1 MQSAGHNGRLGGIRR
16 ELAALLAASLACVL
30 VLVAGL
36 ATGKPLL
43 DILSGEWLALAT
55 LAGSGIL
62 VVLALIWLLAGRA
75 RREAKATRS
84 ENANLKRSLA
94 AADSIIRSE
103 PQILVFWEQGQP
115 LRIVAHTLKG
125 IAGLPDSPDRFLR
138 FGNWLEPSSAATLKT
153 ALDALFTAGHAFNT
167 ILRTHAGGH
176 VEAEG
181 RTAGGRAVLRLRDVA
196 GHRDEV
202 ARILAQHQRL
212 AREVRASRT
221 LLDTLPIPVWLR
233 GKDGRITWV
242 NSAYVKAVDA
252 HSRAEVQERQIEL
265 LEQRQRKTAARALS
279 RGDSYRG
286 RISLV
291 VGGERKPHEVTVIPF
306 EDATAAAAIDLTATE
321 RVQGDIDR
329 QIAVYDRT
337 LDRVATAV
345 AIFNH
350 QQQLVFFNEAYG
362 RLWNLEADWLKTRP
376 TDGAVLDR
384 LRELGRLPEVVDYPE
399 WKALILS
406 CYGEAAQH
414 EDWWHL
420 PDGRMLHVV
429 AEKRSD
435 GGVTYLYVDET
446 ERLALESE
454 YNALIDVQRE
464 TLDSLKEGVAV
475 FGPDGRLKLF
485 NSAFAE
491 IWKLSRRELGEPHID
506 EFIALARK
514 YYDDSA
520 TWARIGGAVTSF
532 SEQREPFE
540 DQMLRSDNS
549 IIDFAGMPL
558 PDGATLFTF
567 ADVTDARRYERA
579 LEERNEA
586 LIAADRMKNAF
597 IGHISYELRTPLT
610 NIIGFSDLLSSPQV
624 GPLNAKQHEYL
635 GDISVSS
642 RTLLAIIDDIL
653 TLATMDAGAMELKLG
668 TVDVR
673 GVIDAAIL
681 GVREAAHRARLSL
694 HIAVADDVEKFVADE
709 ARVRQI
715 LYNLLSNAVGFSKA
729 GDDIRVDCWREQG
742 MIAFSVKDQGVGI
755 PKDQQWRVF
764 ERFESR
770 SQGSGHRGAG
780 LGLSIVKSLAEL
792 HGGTVSLESE
802 PGRGTRVSV
811 RLPEKGRPGSAG
823 EPPQSQG
830 PQQGPQQGPMGP
842 LPAGGTAA

>member
-1 MQSAGHNGRLGGIRR
+1 MRR
-16 ELAALLAASLACVL
+16 ELAALLVASLACVL
-30 VLVAGL
+30 VLVAGI
-36 ATGKPLL
+36 ASGGDLL
-43 DILSGEWLALAT
+43 LSGLTNDRLALFAV
-55 LAGSGIL
+55 AGAAVLLG
-62 VVLALIWLLAGRA
+62 LALIWLSLGRA
-75 RREAKATRS
+75 RREASLARS
-84 ENANLKRSLA
+84 ENANLRRSLA

-125 IAGLPDSPDRFLR
+125 IPGLPDIPDRFLR
-138 FGNWLEPSSAATLKT
+138 FGNWLEPGSAATLKT
-153 ALDALFTAGHAFNT
+153 ALDALFTSGHAFNT
-167 ILRTHAGGH
+167 ILRTLAGGH

-212 AREVRASRT
+212 AREVRASRA

-242 NSAYVKAVDA
+242 NAAYVKAVEA
-252 HSRAEVQERQIEL
+252 QSRTEVQDRQIEL

-291 VGGERKPHEVTVIPF
+291 VGGERRPHEVTVIPF
-306 EDATAAAAIDLTATE
+306 EDATAAAAIDLTPSE

-350 QQQLVFFNEAYG
+350 LQQLVFFNEAYG
-362 RLWNLEADWLKTRP
+362 KLWKLDADWLKSRP

-384 LRELGRLPEVVDYPE
+384 LREVGRLPEVVNYPE
-399 WKALILS
+399 WKAKVLS

-491 IWKLSRRELGEPHID
+491 IWKLSRRELGESPHID
-506 EFIALARK
+506 EFIALARQH
-514 YYDDSA
+514 YDDQA

-532 SEQREPFE
+532 SEEREPFE
-540 DQMLRSDNS
+540 GQMVRPDNS

-567 ADVTDARRYERA
+567 ADVTDAKHYERA
-579 LEERNEA
+579 LVERNEA
-586 LIAADRMKNAF
+586 LVAADRMKNAF
-597 IGHISYELRTPLT
+597 ISHISYELRTPLT
-610 NIIGFSDLLSSPQV
+610 NIIGFSELLAKPQI
-624 GPLNAKQHEYL
+624 GSLNDKQREYL
-635 GDISVSS
+635 GDISESS
-642 RTLLAIIDDIL
+642 KTLLAIIDDIL
-653 TLATMDAGAMELKLG
+653 T
-668 TVDVR
+668 
-673 GVIDAAIL
+673 
-681 GVREAAHRARLSL
+681 
-694 HIAVADDVEKFVADE
+694 
-709 ARVRQI
+709 
-715 LYNLLSNAVGFSKA
+715 
-729 GDDIRVDCWREQG
+729 
-742 MIAFSVKDQGVGI
+742 
-755 PKDQQWRVF
+755 
-764 ERFESR
+764 
-770 SQGSGHRGAG
+770 
-780 LGLSIVKSLAEL
+780 
-792 HGGTVSLESE
+792 
-802 PGRGTRVSV
+802 
-811 RLPEKGRPGSAG
+811 
-823 EPPQSQG
+823 
-830 PQQGPQQGPMGP
+830 
-842 LPAGGTAA
+842 

>member
-1 MQSAGHNGRLGGIRR
+1 MQSAGHNGRFGGMRR
-16 ELAALLAASLACVL
+16 ELVALLVASLACVL
-30 VLVAGL
+30 VLVAGIASGGGALL
-36 ATGKPLL
+36 AELTDERLPL
-43 DILSGEWLALAT
+43 IAV
-55 LAGSGIL
+55 AGA
-62 VVLALIWLLAGRA
+62 VVLLGLALIWLSLGKA
-75 RREAKATRS
+75 RREAHTARS
-84 ENANLKRSLA
+84 ENANLRRSLA

-125 IAGLPDSPDRFLR
+125 IPGLPEAPDRFLR
-138 FGNWLEPSSAATLKT
+138 FANWLEPGSAASLKT
-153 ALDALFTAGHAFNT
+153 ALDALFTSGHAFNT
-167 ILRTHAGGH
+167 ILRTLAGGH

-242 NSAYVKAVDA
+242 NAAYVKAVEA

-279 RGDSYRG
+279 RVDSYRG

-306 EDATAAAAIDLTATE
+306 EDATAAAAIDLTPSE

-350 QQQLVFFNEAYG
+350 QQQLVFFNEAYAK
-362 RLWNLEADWLKTRP
+362 LWKLDADWLKSRP
-376 TDGAVLDR
+376 TDGAMLDR
-384 LRELGRLPEVVDYPE
+384 LRELGRLPEVVNYPE
-399 WKALILS
+399 WKAKVLS

-485 NSAFAE
+485 NTAFAE
-491 IWKLSRRELGEPHID
+491 IWKLSRRELGEGPHVD
-506 EFIALARK
+506 ELIALARQH
-514 YYDDSA
+514 YDDA
-520 TWARIGGAVTSF
+520 QTWARIGGAVTSF
-532 SEQREPFE
+532 SEEREPFE
-540 DQMLRSDNS
+540 GQMVRPDNA

-567 ADVTDARRYERA
+567 ADVTDAKRYERA
-579 LEERNEA
+579 LVERNEA
-586 LIAADRMKNAF
+586 LVAADRMKNAF
-597 IGHISYELRTPLT
+597 ISHISYELRTPLT
-610 NIIGFSDLLSSPQV
+610 NIIGFSELLASPQI

-668 TVDVR
+668 PVDVR
-673 GVIDAAIL
+673 AIIDAAIL
-681 GVREAAHRARLSL
+681 GVREAAQRARLSL
-694 HIAVADDVEKFVADE
+694 HIAVADDISQFIADE

-729 GDDIRVDCWREQG
+729 GDTIQIGCWRERD
-742 MIAFSVKDQGVGI
+742 MIVFSVEDQGVGI

-780 LGLSIVKSLAEL
+780 LGLSIVKSLVEL
-792 HGGTVSLESE
+792 HGGTVALESE
-802 PGRGTRVSV
+802 PGRGTRLTV
-811 RLPEKGRPGSAG
+811 RLPEKGRPDKAG
-823 EPPQSQG
+823 EE
-830 PQQGPQQGPMGP
+830 PQQGPIGP
-842 LPAGGTAA
+842 LSAGGSAA

>member
-1 MQSAGHNGRLGGIRR
+1 MQSVGHSRRFGGVRR
-16 ELAALLAASLACVL
+16 ELAALVVASLAGVL
-30 VLVAGL
+30 VLIAGMASGGGL
-36 ATGKPLL
+36 
-43 DILSGEWLALAT
+43 LSGLTSEHLTVAAVAAAAL
-55 LAGSGIL
+55 LL
-62 VVLALIWLLAGRA
+62 VGVLTWRWVGRT
-75 RREAKATRS
+75 RRELQAACS
-84 ENANLKRSLA
+84 DNANLRRSLA

-125 IAGLPDSPDRFLR
+125 IPGLPDTPDRFLR
-138 FGNWLEPSSAATLKT
+138 FGNWLEPDAAASLKT
-153 ALDALFTAGHAFNT
+153 ALDALFAAGHAFN
-167 ILRTHAGGH
+167 IIIRTRSGGH

-242 NSAYVKAVDA
+242 NNAYVKAVEA
-252 HSRAEVQERQIEL
+252 HSRSEVQERQIEL

-279 RGDSYRG
+279 RGGSYRG

-291 VGGERKPHEVTVIPF
+291 IGSERKPHEVTVIPF
-306 EDATAAAAIDLTATE
+306 EDATAAAAIDLTASE

-329 QIAVYDRT
+329 QIAAYDRT

-350 QQQLVFFNEAYG
+350 QQQLVFFNEAYA
-362 RLWNLEADWLKTRP
+362 RLWKLEADWLKSRP

-384 LRELGRLPEVVDYPE
+384 LRELGRLPEVVNYPE
-399 WKALILS
+399 WKSTVLS
-406 CYGEAAQH
+406 CYGDAAQH

-446 ERLALESE
+446 ERLALESD
-454 YNALIDVQRE
+454 YSALIDVQRE

-491 IWKLSRRELGEPHID
+491 IWKLSRRELGESPHID
-506 EFIALARK
+506 EFITLARQH
-514 YYDDSA
+514 YDDAA

-532 SEQREPFE
+532 SVEREPFE
-540 DQMLRSDNS
+540 GQMVRLDNS
-549 IIDFAGMPL
+549 IIDFAAMPL
-558 PDGATLFTF
+558 PDGATLLTF
-567 ADVTDARRYERA
+567 ADVTDAKRYERA
-579 LEERNEA
+579 LVERNEA
-586 LIAADRMKNAF
+586 LVAADRMKNAF
-597 IGHISYELRTPLT
+597 ISHISYELRTPLT
-610 NIIGFSDLLSSPQV
+610 NIIGFSELLSNPAI
-624 GPLNAKQHEYL
+624 GPLNPKQHEYL

-673 GVIDAAIL
+673 SVIDAAIL
-681 GVREAAHRARLSL
+681 GVREAAQRARLGL
-694 HIAVADDVEKFVADE
+694 RLDVAADVTTFVADE

-715 LYNLLSNAVGFSKA
+715 LYNLLSNAVAFSKA
-729 GDDIRVDCWREQG
+729 GSAIQIACWRDQG
-742 MIAFSVKDQGVGI
+742 MIVFTVEDQGVGI
-755 PKDQQWRVF
+755 PKDEQWRVF

-770 SQGSGHRGAG
+770 SQGLGHRGAG
-780 LGLSIVKSLAEL
+780 LGLSIVKSLVEL
-792 HGGTVSLESE
+792 HGGEVSLDSE
-802 PGRGTRVSV
+802 PGRGTRVTV
-811 RLPEKGRPGSAG
+811 RLPEHGRRDNAG
-823 EPPQSQG
+823 ATPQS
-830 PQQGPQQGPMGP
+830 GPQQGPMGP
-842 LPAGGTAA
+842 LSAGGSAA

>member
-1 MQSAGHNGRLGGIRR
+1 MQSAGHNGRFGGMRR
-16 ELAALLAASLACVL
+16 ELAALLAASIACVL

-36 ATGKPLL
+36 ATGKDLL
-43 DILSGEWLALAT
+43 DGLASEWVPLAAVGG
-55 LAGSGIL
+55 AGL
-62 VVLALIWLLAGRA
+62 LFVLALIWLLAGRA
-75 RREAKATRS
+75 RREAKTART

-94 AADSIIRSE
+94 AANSIIRSE

-125 IAGLPDSPDRFLR
+125 IPGLPDTPDRFLR

-167 ILRTHAGGH
+167 ILRTHSGGH

-242 NSAYVKAVDA
+242 NNAYVKAVEA
-252 HSRAEVQERQIEL
+252 NSRSEVQERQIEL

-306 EDATAAAAIDLTATE
+306 EDATAAAAIDLTTSE

-329 QIAVYDRT
+329 QIAAYDRT

-362 RLWNLEADWLKTRP
+362 KLWKLEADWLKTRP

-384 LRELGRLPEVVDYPE
+384 LRELGRLPEVVNYPE
-399 WKALILS
+399 WKAMILS

-491 IWKLSRRELGEPHID
+491 IWKMSRRELGEPHID
-506 EFIALARK
+506 EFIALARQ
-514 YYDDSA
+514 YYDDAA

-532 SEQREPFE
+532 SEEREPFE
-540 DQMLRSDNS
+540 GKMLRADNS

-586 LIAADRMKNAF
+586 LVAADRMKNAF

-653 TLATMDAGAMELKLG
+653 TLATMDAGAMELKLS

-681 GVREAAHRARLSL
+681 GVREAAQRARLSL
-694 HIAVADDVEKFVADE
+694 QIVVAEDVKQFVADE

-729 GDDIRVDCWREQG
+729 GDAIRVDCWREQG
-742 MIAFSVKDQGVGI
+742 MIAFSVEDQGVGI

-780 LGLSIVKSLAEL
+780 LGLSIVKSLVEL

-802 PGRGTRVSV
+802 PGRGTRVTV

>member
-1 MQSAGHNGRLGGIRR
+1 MQSDGHSGRFGGMRR
-16 ELAALLAASLACVL
+16 ELAALLMASLACVV
-30 VLVAGL
+30 VLVAGIAAGGNLLPEL
-36 ATGKPLL
+36 AGERLPLL
-43 DILSGEWLALAT
+43 AA
-55 LAGSGIL
+55 AGAAVL
-62 VVLALIWLLAGRA
+62 LVLALIWLSVGRA
-75 RREAKATRS
+75 RREARFARS
-84 ENANLKRSLA
+84 ENASLKRSLA

-115 LRIVAHTLKG
+115 VRIVAQTLKG
-125 IAGLPDSPDRFLR
+125 IPGLPDNPDQFLR
-138 FGNWLEPSSAATLKT
+138 FGNWLEPGAAASLKT
-153 ALDALFTAGHAFNT
+153 ALDALFISGHAFNV
-167 ILRTHAGGH
+167 ILRTLAGGH
-176 VEAEG
+176 LEAEG
-181 RTAGGRAVLRLRDVA
+181 RTAGGRAVLRLRDIA

-202 ARILAQHQRL
+202 ARVLAQHQRL

-242 NSAYVKAVDA
+242 NSAYVKAVEA
-252 HSRAEVQERQIEL
+252 HSRVEVQERQIEL

-286 RISLV
+286 RVSLV

-306 EDATAAAAIDLTATE
+306 EDATASAAIDLTAAE
-321 RVQGDIDR
+321 RLQGDIDR
-329 QIAVYDRT
+329 QIAAYDRT

-350 QQQLVFFNEAYG
+350 EQQLVFFNEAYA
-362 RLWNLEADWLKTRP
+362 RLWKLGADWLKSRP

-384 LRELGRLPEVVDYPE
+384 LRELGRLPEVVNYPE
-399 WKALILS
+399 WKAKVLS
-406 CYGEAAQH
+406 CYGEAAQQ

-420 PDGRMLHVV
+420 PDGRMLHVF

-491 IWKLSRRELGEPHID
+491 IWKLSRRELGESPHVD
-506 EFIALARK
+506 ELIALARRQ
-514 YYDDSA
+514 YEDAA
-520 TWARIGGAVTSF
+520 TWSRIGGAVTSF
-532 SEQREPFE
+532 SEKREPLE
-540 DQMLRSDNS
+540 GQMVRPDNT
-549 IIDFAGMPL
+549 IIDFAAMPL
-558 PDGATLFTF
+558 PDGATLLTF

-579 LEERNEA
+579 LVERNEA
-586 LIAADRMKNAF
+586 LVAADRMKNAF

-610 NIIGFSDLLSSPQV
+610 NIIGFSELLANPQI
-624 GPLNAKQHEYL
+624 GPLNAKQREYL

-668 TVDVR
+668 PVDVR
-673 GVIDAAIL
+673 AVIEAAIV
-681 GVREAAHRARLSL
+681 GVREAAQRARLSL
-694 HIAVADDVEKFVADE
+694 HIAVADDVTSFVADE

-729 GDDIRVDCWREQG
+729 GDTIRVGCWHEQG
-742 MIAFSVKDQGVGI
+742 MIVFSVEDQGVGI

-792 HGGTVSLESE
+792 HGGTVSLDSE
-802 PGRGTRVSV
+802 PGRGTRVTV
-811 RLPEKGRPGSAG
+811 RLPEHGRPAKTG
-823 EPPQSQG
+823 EPS
-830 PQQGPQQGPMGP
+830 QGPQQGPMGP
-842 LPAGGTAA
+842 LSAGGTAA

>member
-1 MQSAGHNGRLGGIRR
+1 MQSAGPNGRFGGMRR
-16 ELAALLAASLACVL
+16 ELAALLVASLACVL
-30 VLVAGL
+30 ALVAGI
-36 ATGKPLL
+36 A
-43 DILSGEWLALAT
+43 SGGDFVSGLKHERFALIAV
-55 LAGSGIL
+55 AGAG
-62 VVLALIWLLAGRA
+62 VLMGVALIWLAVGRA
-75 RREAKATRS
+75 RREASAARD
-84 ENANLKRSLA
+84 ENAHLKRSLA

-125 IAGLPDSPDRFLR
+125 IPGLPDTPDRFLR
-138 FGNWLEPSSAATLKT
+138 FGNWLEPGSAATLKT
-153 ALDALFTAGHAFNT
+153 ALDALFTSGHAFNT
-167 ILRTHAGGH
+167 ILRTLAGGH

-242 NSAYVKAVDA
+242 NAAYVKAVEA
-252 HSRAEVQERQIEL
+252 HSRSEVQDRQIEL

-306 EDATAAAAIDLTATE
+306 EDATAAAAIDLTPSE

-345 AIFNH
+345 AIFNN
-350 QQQLVFFNEAYG
+350 QQQVAFFNEAYA
-362 RLWNLEADWLKTRP
+362 RLWKLDGDWLKSRP

-384 LRELGRLPEVVDYPE
+384 LRELGRLPEVVNYPE
-399 WKALILS
+399 WKSKVLS

-435 GGVTYLYVDET
+435 GGVTYLYVDES

-491 IWKLSRRELGEPHID
+491 IWRLSRRELGESPHID
-506 EFIALARK
+506 EFIALARRH
-514 YYDDSA
+514 YEDPA
-520 TWARIGGAVTSF
+520 TWARFGGAVTSF
-532 SEQREPFE
+532 SEEREPFE
-540 DQMLRSDNS
+540 GQMMRPDST

-567 ADVTDARRYERA
+567 ADVTDAKRYERA
-579 LEERNEA
+579 LVERNEA
-586 LIAADRMKNAF
+586 LVAADRMKNAF
-597 IGHISYELRTPLT
+597 ISHISYELRTPLT
-610 NIIGFSDLLSSPQV
+610 NIIGFSELLESPQI

-653 TLATMDAGAMELKLG
+653 TLATMDAGAMELKLS

-673 GVIDAAIL
+673 AVIDAAIL
-681 GVREAAHRARLSL
+681 GVREAAQRARLAL
-694 HIAVADDVEKFVADE
+694 RIAVADDVLSFVADE

-729 GDDIRVDCWREQG
+729 GDIIQVACWREQG
-742 MIAFSVKDQGVGI
+742 MMVFTVEDQGVGI
-755 PKDQQWRVF
+755 PKDQQWRMF

-780 LGLSIVKSLAEL
+780 LGLSIVKSLVEL
-792 HGGTVSLESE
+792 HGGDVTLDSE
-802 PGRGTRVSV
+802 PGRGTRVTV
-811 RLPEKGRPGSAG
+811 RLPEKGRPDKTG
-823 EPPQSQG
+823 ETPQSA
-830 PQQGPQQGPMGP
+830 PQQGPMGP
-842 LPAGGTAA
+842 LSAGGSAA

>member
-1 MQSAGHNGRLGGIRR
+1 MRR
-16 ELAALLAASLACVL
+16 ELVALVAVSIASIL
-30 VLVAGL
+30 VLVAGIASGAAPFSGL
-36 ATGKPLL
+36 TSERLTMAAAVGAALL
-43 DILSGEWLALAT
+43 F
-55 LAGSGIL
+55 AG
-62 VVLALIWLLAGRA
+62 ALIWLTVGRA
-75 RREAKATRS
+75 RRALQAARS
-84 ENANLKRSLA
+84 DNANLRRSLA
-94 AADSIIRSE
+94 AADAIIRSE

-125 IAGLPDSPDRFLR
+125 IPGLPDTPDRFLR
-138 FGNWLEPSSAATLKT
+138 FGNWLEPGAAASLKT
-153 ALDALFTAGHAFNT
+153 ALDALFTSGHAFNI
-167 ILRTHAGGH
+167 ILRTRSGGH

-221 LLDTLPIPVWLR
+221 LLDTLPVPVWLR

-242 NSAYVKAVDA
+242 NNAYVKAVEA
-252 HSRAEVQERQIEL
+252 HSRSEVQERQIEL

-306 EDATAAAAIDLTATE
+306 EDATAAAAIDLTASE

-329 QIAVYDRT
+329 QIAAYDRT

-350 QQQLVFFNEAYG
+350 LQQLVFFNEAYAK
-362 RLWNLEADWLKTRP
+362 LWKLEAEWLKSRP

-384 LRELGRLPEVVDYPE
+384 LRELGRLPEVINYPE
-399 WKALILS
+399 WKAKVLS

-414 EDWWHL
+414 EDWWHI

-446 ERLALESE
+446 ERLELESE

-485 NSAFAE
+485 NTAFAE
-491 IWKLSRRELGEPHID
+491 IWKLSRRELGESPHID
-506 EFIALARK
+506 EFIALAREH
-514 YYDDSA
+514 YEDAA
-520 TWARIGGAVTSF
+520 TWGRIGGAVTSF
-532 SEQREPFE
+532 SEEREPFE
-540 DQMLRSDNS
+540 GQMQRPDNS
-549 IIDFAGMPL
+549 IIDFAAMPL

-586 LIAADRMKNAF
+586 LVAADRMKNAF
-597 IGHISYELRTPLT
+597 ISHISYELRTPLT
-610 NIIGFSDLLSSPQV
+610 NIIGFSDLLSNPAI
-624 GPLNAKQHEYL
+624 GPLNPKQHEYL

-668 TVDVR
+668 PVDVR

-681 GVREAAHRARLSL
+681 GVREAAQRARLGL
-694 HIAVADDVEKFVADE
+694 RIVVADDVTTFVADE

-729 GDDIRVDCWREQG
+729 GDAIQVACWRDQG
-742 MIAFSVKDQGVGI
+742 MIVFTVEDQGVGI

-780 LGLSIVKSLAEL
+780 LGLSIVKSLVEL
-792 HGGTVSLESE
+792 HGGEVALDSE
-802 PGRGTRVSV
+802 PGRGTRVTV
-811 RLPEKGRPGSAG
+811 RLPELGRPDKTG
-823 EPPQSQG
+823 ETPQS
-830 PQQGPQQGPMGP
+830 GPQQGPMGP
-842 LPAGGTAA
+842 LSAGGSAA

>member
-1 MQSAGHNGRLGGIRR
+1 MQSAGHNGRFGGMRR
-16 ELAALLAASLACVL
+16 ELAALLVASLACVL
-30 VLVAGL
+30 VLVAGITSGGELLSELTGERL
-36 ATGKPLL
+36 AVV
-43 DILSGEWLALAT
+43 AVAAAAT
-55 LAGSGIL
+55 LLG
-62 VVLALIWLLAGRA
+62 LALIWLSVGRA
-75 RREAKATRS
+75 RREAQAARD

-115 LRIVAHTLKG
+115 VRIVAHTLKG
-125 IAGLPDSPDRFLR
+125 IRGLPDSPDRFLR
-138 FGNWLEPSSAATLKT
+138 FGNWLEPGSAASLKT
-153 ALDALFTAGHAFNT
+153 ALDALFTSGHAFNT
-167 ILRTHAGGH
+167 ILRTLAGGH

-242 NSAYVKAVDA
+242 NAAYVKAVEA
-252 HSRAEVQERQIEL
+252 RSRAEVQERQIEL

-306 EDATAAAAIDLTATE
+306 EDATAAAAIDLTASE

-329 QIAVYDRT
+329 QIAAYDRT

-350 QQQLVFFNEAYG
+350 QQQLVFFNEAYAK
-362 RLWNLEADWLKTRP
+362 LWNLEADWLKSRP
-376 TDGAVLDR
+376 SDGAVLDR
-384 LRELGRLPEVVDYPE
+384 LRELGRLPEVVNYPE
-399 WKALILS
+399 WKAKVLS

-485 NSAFAE
+485 NTAFAE
-491 IWKLSRRELGEPHID
+491 IWKLSRRELGEGPHID
-506 EFIALARK
+506 ELIALARRH
-514 YYDDSA
+514 YEDPA
-520 TWARIGGAVTSF
+520 TWARISGAVTSF
-532 SEQREPFE
+532 SEEREPFE
-540 DQMLRSDNS
+540 GQMVRPDNT
-549 IIDFAGMPL
+549 IIDFATMPL

-586 LIAADRMKNAF
+586 LVAADRMKNAF
-597 IGHISYELRTPLT
+597 ISHISYELRTPLT
-610 NIIGFSDLLSSPQV
+610 NIIGFSELLANPQI

-668 TVDVR
+668 PVDVR
-673 GVIDAAIL
+673 AVIDAAIL
-681 GVREAAHRARLSL
+681 GVREAAQRARLLL
-694 HIAVADDVEKFVADE
+694 HIAVADDVTQFVADE

-729 GDDIRVDCWREQG
+729 GDTIQIGCWREQG
-742 MIAFSVKDQGVGI
+742 MIVFSVEDQGVGI
-755 PKDQQWRVF
+755 PKDEQWRVF

-780 LGLSIVKSLAEL
+780 LGLSIVKSLVEL
-792 HGGTVSLESE
+792 HGGSVSLESE
-802 PGRGTRVSV
+802 PGRGTRVTV
-811 RLPEKGRPGSAG
+811 RLPEKGRPGKAG
-823 EPPQSQG
+823 EPPQSQE
-830 PQQGPQQGPMGP
+830 PQQGPMGP
-842 LPAGGTAA
+842 LSAGGSAA

>member
-1 MQSAGHNGRLGGIRR
+1 MQSAGHNGRFGGMRR
-16 ELAALLAASLACVL
+16 ELAAILAASLACVL

-36 ATGKPLL
+36 AMGADALNGLT
-43 DILSGEWLALAT
+43 SEWLPLAAAVG
-55 LAGSGIL
+55 AGVFLI
-62 VVLALIWLLAGRA
+62 LALIWLLAGRA
-75 RREAKATRS
+75 RREAQTARS
-84 ENANLKRSLA
+84 ENANLRRSLA

-125 IAGLPDSPDRFLR
+125 IAGLPDTPERFLR
-138 FGNWLEPSSAATLKT
+138 FGNWLEPGSAAALKT

-242 NSAYVKAVDA
+242 NNAYVKAVEA

-306 EDATAAAAIDLTATE
+306 EDATAAAAIDLTASAE

-329 QIAVYDRT
+329 QIAAYDRT

-362 RLWNLEADWLKTRP
+362 KLWNLEADWLKTRP

-399 WKALILS
+399 WKARVLS

-429 AEKRSD
+429 AEQRSD
-435 GGVTYLYVDET
+435 GGVTYLYVDDT

-491 IWKLSRRELGEPHID
+491 IWKLSRRELGESPHID
-506 EFIALARK
+506 EFIVLARQ
-514 YYDDSA
+514 YYDDPE
-520 TWARIGGAVTSF
+520 TWALVGGAVTSF

-540 DQMLRSDNS
+540 GQMVRLDNS
-549 IIDFAGMPL
+549 IVDFAGMPL

-567 ADVTDARRYERA
+567 ADVTDAKHYERA

-610 NIIGFSDLLSSPQV
+610 NIIGFSDLLASPQV

-653 TLATMDAGAMELKLG
+653 TLATMDAGAMELKLS

-673 GVIDAAIL
+673 DVIDAAIL
-681 GVREAAHRARLSL
+681 GVREAAQRARLSL
-694 HIAVADDVEKFVADE
+694 HIAVAEDVKQFVADE

-729 GDDIRVDCWREQG
+729 GDAIRIDCWRE
-742 MIAFSVKDQGVGI
+742 
-755 PKDQQWRVF
+755 
-764 ERFESR
+764 
-770 SQGSGHRGAG
+770 
-780 LGLSIVKSLAEL
+780 
-792 HGGTVSLESE
+792 
-802 PGRGTRVSV
+802 
-811 RLPEKGRPGSAG
+811 
-823 EPPQSQG
+823 
-830 PQQGPQQGPMGP
+830 
-842 LPAGGTAA
+842 